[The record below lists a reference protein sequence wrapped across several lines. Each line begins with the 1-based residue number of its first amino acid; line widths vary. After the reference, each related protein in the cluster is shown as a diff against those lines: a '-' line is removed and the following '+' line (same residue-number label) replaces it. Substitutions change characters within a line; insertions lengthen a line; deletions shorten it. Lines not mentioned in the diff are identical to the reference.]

1 MKTNKAHPYSNI
13 SSFKDLRREKEMLVL
28 KGKIIDAK
36 LSLAYL
42 EVKQTFSAKN
52 MVFSMVKEFVL
63 PKISEYLSGFS
74 HKEKDKTVS

>member
-1 MKTNKAHPYSNI
+1 
-13 SSFKDLRREKEMLVL
+13 MLVL